1 MFSVLLRLI
10 HFLDFQQVAHTTLLK
25 VHKKKRE
32 KRVAFSHHFSGGFL
46 EHFLCHYIAFISYA
60 CVVES
65 SF

>member
-10 HFLDFQQVAHTTLLK
+10 HFLDFQQVAHTTVLK
-25 VHKKKRE
+25 VHKKRQ

-46 EHFLCHYIAFISYA
+46 EHFLCYIAFISYA